1 MIAEIKGTDLKGE
14 IAAIASKSMAHRYMI
29 ASALV
34 TGERKSEA
42 VEKAEQQKASLTE
55 QKIFVECHTS
65 SEDIEATIACLT
77 ALGAHFEKK
86 DNGYMITPI
95 DRANMQ
101 ESMSLPCKESGS
113 TFRFLLPVAAT
124 FGKSIEFMQEG
135 RLPKRPLS
143 PLYEEMTGHGVSMSP
158 QGENPFKCEGKLSA
172 GTYRLAGNV
181 TSQFISGLLFAL
193 PMLDGDS
200 RIELTSKLESKLYV
214 DMTIA
219 VIRQFGI
226 KVDAEESAYIIPG
239 NQKYISPNAGV
250 VEGDWSNAAF
260 WLSAGAI
267 GSNPITMTGLSEN
280 SLQGD
285 KAIINVLKEFGA
297 DIKSENGRITV
308 SAGELKGIDIDAAD
322 IPDLVPIMAAV
333 AAVADGKT
341 TIYNAERLRLK
352 ESDRLKTVSETLNIL
367 GADVSETEDGLVING
382 KRELT
387 GGIVNASGDHR
398 IAMMAAIAALK
409 CTNEVIIENAE
420 AVNKSYPAFF
430 EDYIKLSGKVEYK

>member
-1 MIAEIKGTDLKGE
+1 MRAEIKGTDLKGE

-34 TGERKSEA
+34 SRENRAEESEA
-42 VEKAEQQKASLTE
+42 QGVAHNESS
-55 QKIFVECHTS
+55 IFVECHTT

-86 DNGYMITPI
+86 DRGYMITPI
-95 DRANMQ
+95 DRDNMKAC
-101 ESMSLPCKESGS
+101 MSLPCKESGS

-124 FGKSIEFMQEG
+124 FGKKIDFLQEG
-135 RLPKRPLS
+135 RLPQRPLS
-143 PLYEEMTGHGVSMSP
+143 PLYEEMTEHGARMSP
-158 QGENPFKCEGKLSA
+158 QGENPFKCEGKLGA

-193 PMLDGDS
+193 PVLEGDS
-200 RIELTSKLESKLYV
+200 RIELTSKLESRLYV
-214 DMTIA
+214 DMTLA

-226 KVDAEESAYIIPG
+226 RVDVEDNAYVISG

-260 WLSAGAI
+260 WLCAGAI
-267 GSNPITMTGLSEN
+267 GSNPITMTGLSED

-285 KAIINVLKEFGA
+285 KAIIKVLKGFGA
-297 DIKSENGRITV
+297 DIKQEDGKITV
-308 SAGELKGIDIDAAD
+308 EADKLKGIDIDAAD

-367 GADVSETEDGLVING
+367 GADVSETEDGLIING
-382 KRELT
+382 RAELA

-398 IAMMAAIAALK
+398 IAMMAAIAALRCK
-409 CTNEVIIENAE
+409 NEVIIENAE

-430 EDYIKLSGKVEYK
+430 EDYIRLSGKVEYK

>member
-1 MIAEIKGTDLKGE
+1 MRAEIKGTDLKGE

-29 ASALV
+29 CAALADMQ
-34 TGERKSEA
+34 S
-42 VEKAEQQKASLTE
+42 
-55 QKIFVECHTS
+55 FVECHST

-86 DNGYMITPI
+86 NNGYMITPI
-95 DRANMQ
+95 DRTVMR

-124 FGKSIEFMQEG
+124 FGKKIQFLQEG
-135 RLPKRPLS
+135 RLPNRPLS
-143 PLYEEMTGHGVSMSP
+143 PLYEEMTSHGASMSP
-158 QGENPFKCEGKLSA
+158 QGENPFKCEGKLTA

-193 PMLDGDS
+193 PMLEGDS

-214 DMTIA
+214 DMTLQ
-219 VIRQFGI
+219 VIRLFGI
-226 KVDAEESAYIIPG
+226 RIDVEDNVYVIPG
-239 NQKYISPNAGV
+239 NQKYRSPKEGI

-260 WLSAGAI
+260 WLCAGAI
-267 GSNPITMTGLSEN
+267 GTNPITMTGLDES

-285 KAIINVLKEFGA
+285 KAIIRILKEFGA
-297 DIKSENGRITV
+297 DIKSENGKLTV
-308 SAGELKGIDIDAAD
+308 STGALKGIDIDAAD

-333 AAVADGKT
+333 AAVAEGKT

-367 GADVSETEDGLVING
+367 GADVSETDDGLVING
-382 KRELT
+382 KPELA
-387 GGIVNASGDHR
+387 GGTVNASGDHR
-398 IAMMAAIAALK
+398 IAMMAAIAALRCK
-409 CTNEVIIENAE
+409 NEVIIENAE

-430 EDYIKLSGKVEYK
+430 EDYNRLSGKVEYK

>member
-1 MIAEIKGTDLKGE
+1 MRAEIKGTDLKGE

-29 ASALV
+29 CAALAD
-34 TGERKSEA
+34 TQS
-42 VEKAEQQKASLTE
+42 
-55 QKIFVECHTS
+55 FVECHST
-65 SEDIEATIACLT
+65 SEDIEATMACLT

-86 DNGYMITPI
+86 NNGYMITPI
-95 DRANMQ
+95 DREAMQ

-124 FGKSIEFMQEG
+124 FGKKIQFLQEG
-135 RLPKRPLS
+135 RLPNRPLS
-143 PLYEEMTGHGVSMSP
+143 PLYEEMTSHGAVMSP
-158 QGENPFKCEGKLSA
+158 QGENPFKCEGKLTS

-193 PMLDGDS
+193 PMLEGDS

-214 DMTIA
+214 DMTLQ
-219 VIRQFGI
+219 VIRLFGI
-226 KVDAEESAYIIPG
+226 RIDVEDNVYIIQG
-239 NQKYISPNAGV
+239 NQKYRSPKEGI

-260 WLSAGAI
+260 WLCAGAI
-267 GSNPITMTGLSEN
+267 GKNPIAMIGLDED

-285 KAIINVLKEFGA
+285 KAIIRILKEFGA
-297 DIKSENGRITV
+297 DIKSENGQITV
-308 SAGELKGIDIDAAD
+308 STGKLIGINIDAAD

-333 AAVADGKT
+333 AAVAEGKT

-352 ESDRLKTVSETLNIL
+352 ESDRLKTVSETLNTL

-382 KRELT
+382 KQELV
-387 GGIVNASGDHR
+387 GGTVNASGDHR
-398 IAMMAAIAALK
+398 IAMMAAIAALRCK
-409 CTNEVIIENAE
+409 KEVIIENAE

-430 EDYIKLSGKVEYK
+430 EDYNRLSGKVEYK